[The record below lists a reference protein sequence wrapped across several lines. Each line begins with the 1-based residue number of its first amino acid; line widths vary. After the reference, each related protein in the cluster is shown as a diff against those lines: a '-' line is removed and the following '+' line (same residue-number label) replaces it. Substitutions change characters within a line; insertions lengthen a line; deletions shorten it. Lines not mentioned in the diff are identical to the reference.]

1 MRRAVFSALLGFTLT
16 GCAQL
21 GFTTTTAEP
30 TTNSMYIM
38 GTVADRFGQPLIGA
52 TVFNGADQF
61 TTSANETQVNLGSG
75 NGGSLLVPPGY
86 FVLKKNIGT
95 NNQGHDTVR
104 AIFDGYSSS
113 AISLDLT
120 KKTTAFSSNTNYSVL
135 LEDGSVDSEKLA
147 GLPNVFNLALMNST
161 LSVPVDGP
169 VPSSSEYLSCIKYL
183 GQDNAGTIVSAPSVT
198 AQASGSIF
206 SYTPENGTVTL
217 ILQAPPGSQ
226 GTTIT
231 GYSVSYPLTAS
242 SGDLIT
248 APQAKTLAQPVTVMP
263 ASANAAG
270 PKAYITI
277 DTTLGEWGA
286 AMKSQN
292 VGANALITFYA
303 NSSTT
308 AANRVKRYEKYLN
321 SSRQVAQRTVDLTA
335 TILLKLQ

>member
-1 MRRAVFSALLGFTLT
+1 MRRAVFSAFLGLSLT

-21 GFTTTTAEP
+21 GFTTTNAEP
-30 TTNSMYIM
+30 TTNSMYVM

-52 TVFNGADQF
+52 TVFNGADEF
-61 TTSANETQVNLGSG
+61 TTAATETQVSLGSG

-86 FVLKKNIGT
+86 FILKKNIAT
-95 NNQGHDTVR
+95 NNQGHDTIR
-104 AIFDGYSSS
+104 AVFDGYSSS

-120 KKTTAFSSNTNYSVL
+120 KKTTAFSSNTNYSLL
-135 LEDGSVDSEKLA
+135 LEDGTVDSEKLT
-147 GLPNVFNLALMNST
+147 GLPDKFNLALMDST

-169 VPSSSEYLSCIKYL
+169 VPSSSDYLSCIKYL
-183 GQDNAGTIVSAPSVT
+183 GQDKDGTVVTAPSVT
-198 AQASGSIF
+198 AQASGSVF

-248 APQAKTLAQPVTVMP
+248 APTAKTLAQPVTVMP
-263 ASANAAG
+263 ATANASG

-277 DTTLGEWGA
+277 DTTLGNWA
-286 AMKSQN
+286 TAMKSQG
-292 VGANALITFYA
+292 VGANALVTFYA

-308 AANRVKRYEKYLN
+308 AGNRVKRYEKYLN
-321 SSRQVAQRTVDLTA
+321 SSRQVSQRTVDLTA
-335 TILLKLQ
+335 TVLLKL